1 MAEETN
7 GLTQAQ
13 KDECRDVLAE
23 KRRQLNEDLHRLRSE
38 LAERSDP
45 DRAAAAPSD
54 VPTHQA
60 DAGTETFDRE
70 LQEKLIE
77 DHENRLLQ
85 VDEALKRLDADTF
98 GMCTVCGKPIG
109 MDRLRAK
116 PWAAAC
122 IDHAESEE
130 EKGPGDRR
138 TPKPWVEGR
147 PPQP

>member
-1 MAEETN
+1 MAEATN

-13 KDECRDVLAE
+13 KNECCDVLAE
-23 KRRQLNEDLHRLRSE
+23 KRRQLNEDLERLRAE

-45 DRAAAAPSD
+45 DRSAREPSD
-54 VPTHQA
+54 VPTHEA
-60 DAGTETFDRE
+60 DVGTDTFDRE

-85 VDEALKRLDADTF
+85 VDEALQRLDAGTF
-98 GMCTVCGKPIG
+98 GTCTVCGKPIG

-116 PWAAAC
+116 PWATAC

-130 EKGPGDRR
+130 ERPGDRR
-138 TPKPWVEGR
+138 TPKPWVEGE

>member
-1 MAEETN
+1 MADDAS

-23 KRRQLNEDLHRLRSE
+23 KRRQLNEDLERLRAE
-38 LAERSDP
+38 LAERTEQS
-45 DRAAAAPSD
+45 AAAPSD

-77 DHENRLLQ
+77 DHESRLLQ
-85 VDEALKRLDADTF
+85 VDEALKRFDAGTF
-98 GMCTVCGKPIG
+98 GTCTVCGKTIG

-116 PWAAAC
+116 PWATAC
-122 IDHAESEE
+122 IDHTASEE
-130 EKGPGDRR
+130 ESPGQRR
-138 TPKPWVEGR
+138 TPKPWA
-147 PPQP
+147 